1 MFFVSPFTKKKIF
14 AQFLHCMC
22 CPVEKSIITQM
33 SDTNLLEG
41 REWKAGRMKQESRL
55 KSGLQTSLTV
65 AFPLKR
71 SHWLFTLIIFEINAG
86 WCLLRT
92 LKRPCW
98 IWLLAK
104 REAQCTTNV
113 HFFPPSLSLSPSPS
127 HALLSF
133 LSKGLFNYLWYH
145 IRANLQPCLFM

>member
-1 MFFVSPFTKKKIF
+1 MHQASWLKMYIFFFLMFFVSPFTKKKIF
-14 AQFLHCMC
+14 PQFLHCMC
-22 CPVEKSIITQM
+22 CLVERSIIIQT

-41 REWKAGRMKQESRL
+41 REWKAGRMKQASRL
-55 KSGLQTSLTV
+55 MSRLQTSLTV
-65 AFPLKR
+65 AFSLTP

-98 IWLLAK
+98 KWLLAK

-113 HFFPPSLSLSPSPS
+113 HFFLPSLSLPPHHTHFFHS
-127 HALLSF
+127 
-133 LSKGLFNYLWYH
+133 
-145 IRANLQPCLFM
+145 